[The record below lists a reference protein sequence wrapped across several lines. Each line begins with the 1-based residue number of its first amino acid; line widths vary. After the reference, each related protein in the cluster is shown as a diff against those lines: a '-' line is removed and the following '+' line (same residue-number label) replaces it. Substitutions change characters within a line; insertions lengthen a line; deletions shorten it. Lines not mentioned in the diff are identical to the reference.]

1 MWARQQRESD
11 QPALS
16 RAAIVREAIAA
27 LDAEG
32 IEALSM
38 RKLGARLN
46 AGATSLYRHVAT
58 KDELMELAVD
68 EAFAEITVPAPD
80 PAGTDPS
87 AEGPPWRAAATAAA
101 RSFRATALRHPW
113 LASVLGQAGLAYLG
127 PNLMSFSERLAAL
140 FAAAGFP
147 EPSRAIDTVLSYVIG
162 MSTTEAAWLTT
173 VARSGETEAAFVARL
188 MPAAQQAMAGHDHL
202 ARSYAAA
209 RVPRPRRG
217 PLHQVRLRPRSRP
230 RRPGHAA
237 AAVGTS
243 RLDHAELAASGAREP
258 PRHRRTTAAVPPQH
272 RRKVKE
278 LSGLV
283 QTIDMV

>member
-1 MWARQQRESD
+1 MAAARTNPVPSVWARQQQEPA

-16 RAAIVREAIAA
+16 RAAIVGEAIAV

-68 EAFAEITVPAPD
+68 EVFGEITF
-80 PAGTDPS
+80 PS
-87 AEGPPWRAAATAAA
+87 ADGPDWRVGITAAA
-101 RSFRATALRHPW
+101 HSFRATALRHPW

-127 PNLMSFSERLAAL
+127 PNLMSFSGRMAAL

-147 EPSRAIDTVLSYVIG
+147 DPDRAIDTVVSYAIG

-173 VARSGETEAAFVARL
+173 VARSGETEATLIARL
-188 MPAAQQAMAGHDHL
+188 LPAAQRAAADHEHL
-202 ARSYAAA
+202 ADTYSTSPSDPAALRESKFA
-209 RVPRPRRG
+209 YGLDVVLDG
-217 PLHQVRLRPRSRP
+217 LALRL
-230 RRPGHAA
+230 
-237 AAVGTS
+237 
-243 RLDHAELAASGAREP
+243 
-258 PRHRRTTAAVPPQH
+258 QN
-272 RRKVKE
+272 
-278 LSGLV
+278 
-283 QTIDMV
+283 Q